1 MESAYELDLSF
12 SYDKKCQC
20 SLTKPCLEKE
30 EWQILTVSHVIDLTD
45 IEVGMLLIAKMR
57 TILMR

>member
-1 MESAYELDLSF
+1 
-12 SYDKKCQC
+12 
-20 SLTKPCLEKE
+20 LEKE
-30 EWQILTVSHVIDLTD
+30 EWQVLTVSHVIDLTD